1 MTDEN
6 LLGWDEDRLLEE
18 IRDLLPAKWGFKFAP
33 HARGFWTADFHNA
46 ERNVVW
52 EEASP
57 AANLLLYSAYGWLSA
72 QVRPQPKVS
81 SNWVRRRELTHTI
94 VAEEANK
101 TPDPPHLD
109 PNEVAAVYESHCHKH
124 GR

>member
-6 LLGWDEDRLLEE
+6 LLGWDEDRILEE
-18 IRDLLPAKWGFKFAP
+18 IRGLLPAKWAFKLEP
-33 HARGFWTADFHNA
+33 HERGFWAA
-46 ERNVVW
+46 ELHDPEGKVVW

-72 QVRPQPKVS
+72 QFLPKPKIS
-81 SNWVRRRELTHTI
+81 PNWVRRRELAHLT
-94 VAEEANK
+94 VAAEAK

-109 PNEVAAVYESHCHKH
+109 PNEVVAVYESHCHKH